1 MTTTDLAHE
10 QPTKLATEADVL
22 QTLRYGT
29 YTLAQLYAACEE
41 GTDVA
46 RDGGLDA
53 IPGHPGDLRWKR
65 RVRGHLQ
72 TLRRRGRAD
81 RIDRTVWAIQG
92 TPERPSRLLLIVT
105 GATPLEF
112 ELRLQAAVD
121 LLASLD
127 EPADLVLAD
136 PPYGLGRGEG
146 RHYADGHGY
155 RRDHT
160 NIVGG
165 YVDVDPAEYA
175 DFTAAWVTAAARALR
190 PGGQL
195 AVITGPQRS
204 GVVQCAAET
213 AGLTWVCKIAAG
225 RVFPVRTVRQPSV
238 SHWDIS
244 VLCRGARTSPRRV
257 FNPPEDLPKARSGDP
272 YPLDWWPA
280 EYNGRAD
287 RPGLARYD
295 NALPERL
302 VRRVVWCFSDP
313 MGHVAVPFLGS
324 GAEAVACWKLGRR
337 FTGADINRRAVR
349 FAAARLLAE
358 HAWQADQ
365 QRGLFPALTD
375 QLAQQASRP
384 ALQAWTPPP
393 ATPPAD
399 TLW

>member
-1 MTTTDLAHE
+1 VTTTDLSRQRPA
-10 QPTKLATEADVL
+10 KLTTEADVL
-22 QTLRYGT
+22 QTLRDGT
-29 YTLAQLYAACEE
+29 YTLAQLYAACE
-41 GTDVA
+41 GGCDVA
-46 RDGGLDA
+46 RNGGLDA
-53 IPGHPGDLRWKR
+53 IPGHTGDMRWKR

-72 TLRRRGRAD
+72 TLRRHGRAD

-92 TPERPSRLLLIVT
+92 TPERPERLLLIVT

-112 ELRLQAAVD
+112 EMRLQDAVD

-146 RHYADGHGY
+146 CHYADGHGY
-155 RRDHT
+155 RRDPA

-165 YVDVDPAEYA
+165 YVDVPPDEYA

-244 VLCRGARTSPRRV
+244 VLCRGARTHPGRV
-257 FNPPEDLPKARSGDP
+257 FHSAEDLPKARSGDN

-295 NALPERL
+295 NALPLKL
-302 VRRVVWCFSDP
+302 VERVVWCFSDL
-313 MGHVAVPFLGS
+313 MGHVAVPFVGS
-324 GAEAVACWKLGRR
+324 GTEAVACWRLGRR
-337 FTGADINRRAVR
+337 FTGADVNPRALR

-358 HAWQADQ
+358 HAWHADQ
-365 QRGLFPALTD
+365 QHGLFPALTD
-375 QLAQQASRP
+375 QLAEQANRP
-384 ALQAWTPPP
+384 ALGAWASAAPPP
-393 ATPPAD
+393 PD